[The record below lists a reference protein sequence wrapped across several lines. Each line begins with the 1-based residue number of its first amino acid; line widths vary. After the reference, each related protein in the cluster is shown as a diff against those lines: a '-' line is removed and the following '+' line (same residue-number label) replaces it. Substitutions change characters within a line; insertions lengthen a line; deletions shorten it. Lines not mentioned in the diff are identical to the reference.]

1 MEFLGKR
8 DAILQNRL
16 YESVGFELF
25 TLIATVSNIE
35 SVNLSDF
42 LNWSVSCP
50 ELDASIQKNTNEAM
64 NLENFLLQTFT
75 NIKTKYAQKH
85 KLILQSEIDELEN
98 NLVGLSFKKTSILQ
112 RILGQ
117 KKRLLRLGLLADQR
131 ESETQESSVNDTTNN
146 QNESSVNDTTQN
158 NQND

>member
-50 ELDASIQKNTNEAM
+50 EL
-64 NLENFLLQTFT
+64 
-75 NIKTKYAQKH
+75 
-85 KLILQSEIDELEN
+85 EIF
-98 NLVGLSFKKTSILQ
+98 G
-112 RILGQ
+112 
-117 KKRLLRLGLLADQR
+117 
-131 ESETQESSVNDTTNN
+131 
-146 QNESSVNDTTQN
+146 
-158 NQND
+158 

>member
-64 NLENFLLQTFT
+64 NLENFLL
-75 NIKTKYAQKH
+75 
-85 KLILQSEIDELEN
+85 
-98 NLVGLSFKKTSILQ
+98 
-112 RILGQ
+112 RIS
-117 KKRLLRLGLLADQR
+117 KI
-131 ESETQESSVNDTTNN
+131 
-146 QNESSVNDTTQN
+146 
-158 NQND
+158 